1 MDPNCKKGVRD
12 VLKRTI
18 HFLRQLD
25 LEFEQRSVILLG
37 QSKIPS
43 LDEDLEFEQ
52 RSVIL
57 LGQSKIPSL
66 DETISSM
73 IQVESHI
80 RL

>member
-1 MDPNCKKGVRD
+1 MWAEYDHFSPLGCFMDPNCKKGVRD
-12 VLKRTI
+12 VPKRTI

-43 LDEDLEFEQ
+43 LDE
-52 RSVIL
+52 V
-57 LGQSKIPSL
+57 
-66 DETISSM
+66 ISSM